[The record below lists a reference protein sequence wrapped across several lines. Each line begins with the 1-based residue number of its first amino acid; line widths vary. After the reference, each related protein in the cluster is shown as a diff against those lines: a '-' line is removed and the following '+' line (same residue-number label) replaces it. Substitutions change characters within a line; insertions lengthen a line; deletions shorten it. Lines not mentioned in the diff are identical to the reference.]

1 MEQQGARLV
10 ELEELVKALQEEVA
24 TLQYRSSTPL
34 PSSALSSLLPPQGQS
49 SSTDDVVSP
58 TPVTPSSVTLQ
69 YRSST
74 PLPSSTLSSLLPP
87 QGQSSS
93 MDDVVSP
100 TPVTPSSQPQLAT
113 RGSSTDMTL
122 PPIPVPTI
130 DTSKLWTV
138 QEVLTKHRRD
148 INVCSAG
155 RLCCKLARY
164 AFFGEDVMRA
174 CTPLGMRDR
183 PGLPSADM
191 AKLKETMISQFPIY
205 QRSPIDFEGV
215 WEKCINALQQCC
227 NKLRH
232 N

>member
-1 MEQQGARLV
+1 MVEQQGAKLV
-10 ELEELVKALQEEVA
+10 EVEELVKALQEEVA

-34 PSSALSSLLPPQGQS
+34 PSSALSSLLPPQMQS

-58 TPVTPSSVTLQ
+58 TPVTPSSV
-69 YRSST
+69 
-74 PLPSSTLSSLLPP
+74 
-87 QGQSSS
+87 QS
-93 MDDVVSP
+93 
-100 TPVTPSSQPQLAT
+100 QLAT
-113 RGSSTDMTL
+113 RGSSTSTDMAL

-138 QEVLTKHRRD
+138 QEVLTKDRRD
-148 INVCSAG
+148 INICSAG

-191 AKLKETMISQFPIY
+191 AKLKEAMISQFQSTEEVPSIL
-205 QRSPIDFEGV
+205 RECG
-215 WEKCINALQQCC
+215 KNALMHC
-227 NKLRH
+227 N
-232 N
+232 NVVINFDIINFCS

>member
-1 MEQQGARLV
+1 MSPTPV
-10 ELEELVKALQEEVA
+10 TPSSV

-49 SSTDDVVSP
+49 PSTDDVVSS
-58 TPVTPSSVTLQ
+58 TPVTPSSV
-69 YRSST
+69 
-74 PLPSSTLSSLLPP
+74 
-87 QGQSSS
+87 QS
-93 MDDVVSP
+93 
-100 TPVTPSSQPQLAT
+100 QLAT
-113 RGSSTDMTL
+113 RDSSTSSDMTL

-155 RLCCKLARY
+155 RLCCKLVCY